1 MMITAS
7 SSRITRSSK
16 KRKRNDEDEDHVGLP
31 PPAKVYEEVDL
42 VTQVPTITVN
52 IFKYD
57 GLLIDTGPSIRGRG
71 TAVSA
76 VHRRKVRVALNMTW
90 QDIAREPQRDD
101 SLVVVLCAQN
111 EVHAVQIEIEDHT
124 LEIYEAELR
133 RPVGLFWSIQD
144 FVLGL
149 RGALLGHQY
158 LVKNNML
165 HRDVS
170 ENNVFLACEPGQPR
184 GCLMDFDMAVR
195 YQVSEQTPEE
205 ADDIEI
211 LTNFPSY
218 GSAPKESHKGPF
230 KAERTGTIPYMSMNV
245 LQGKRHTH
253 YDDIESFFYVLLL
266 FFISYK
272 GPLPTSD
279 LDAAHRRGFN
289 QVTGSGRAQNICDW
303 PERFRPWS
311 ETMLSSRL
319 AKLELLTREQSSQI
333 TYAIAVLMSELWGS
347 TLYPAIGN
355 LVAACLRLF
364 QGTPRVTHDQF
375 IGVLDNWL
383 KAYPAPPDG
392 CNNCPFKDSEGRPY
406 I

>member
-1 MMITAS
+1 MITTS
-7 SSRITRSSK
+7 SSPITRSSK

-42 VTQVPTITVN
+42 VTQVPTVTVN

-90 QDIAREPQRDD
+90 QDIVREPQRDD

-111 EVHAVQIEIEDHT
+111 EVHAVQMEIEDHT
-124 LEIYEAELR
+124 PEIYEAELR
-133 RPVGLFWSIQD
+133 QPVGLFWSIQD
-144 FVLGL
+144 FVRGL
-149 RGALLGHQY
+149 RGALLGVPNIASCHQY

-170 ENNVFLACEPGQPR
+170 ENNVVLACEPGQPR

-230 KAERTGTIPYMSMNV
+230 KAERTG
-245 LQGKRHTH
+245 KRHAH

-266 FFISYK
+266 FFNSYK

-279 LDAAHRRGFN
+279 LDTAHRRGFS
-289 QVTGSGRAQNICDW
+289 QI
-303 PERFRPWS
+303 FKPWS
-311 ETMLSSRL
+311 ESMSSAL
-319 AKLELLTREQSSQI
+319 PAKTALMTKGRSSQA
-333 TYAIAVLMSELWGS
+333 TYAISIVMNELWGS
-347 TLYPAIGN
+347 RLYLAIGN
-355 LVAACLRLF
+355 LIAACLRLF

-392 CNNCPFKDSEGRPY
+392 CNNCPFQDPKGRQY